1 MAADRPTVRLQWID
15 GMKGISILW
24 IAFFHGFNFL
34 GGSRFPRPLSDG
46 YLAAMYRSCRPTTW
60 LGEIGCALESF
71 GVAFGQLG
79 YHAVAV
85 FLVLS
90 GFGLTYSLAKTAE
103 PPNGWIGWYRSR
115 LLRLFPMYWIA
126 HLVYLV
132 SPFQARYEPIDY
144 HFALSFFGDR
154 IWPLDMIFYYF
165 NPALWYFG
173 LLLELYVVFP
183 LLFRLLRGMG
193 VVPFL
198 LVCAA
203 ATFASR
209 YLLLC
214 VWPVNG
220 YWVQGA
226 FFMARLWEFALG
238 MAMGIVAR
246 GSPEAL
252 GRWVFSPA
260 VFVVGALLYTLGL
273 YSYEALWSYTF
284 TDALIGT
291 GLAIVLAH
299 VARGCERV
307 HSLGAALATVG
318 TYSYGLYLLHQPYVL
333 YVAARVQSLP
343 TPTFVAAIVSL
354 IAVLT
359 LAAMTIERRVN
370 QLTQW
375 ALG

>member
-1 MAADRPTVRLQWID
+1 
-15 GMKGISILW
+15 
-24 IAFFHGFNFL
+24 
-34 GGSRFPRPLSDG
+34 
-46 YLAAMYRSCRPTTW
+46 
-60 LGEIGCALESF
+60 
-71 GVAFGQLG
+71 
-79 YHAVAV
+79 
-85 FLVLS
+85 
-90 GFGLTYSLAKTAE
+90 
-103 PPNGWIGWYRSR
+103 
-115 LLRLFPMYWIA
+115 
-126 HLVYLV
+126 LV

-144 HFALSFFGDR
+144 RFALSFFGDR

-183 LLFRLLRGMG
+183 LLFRLLRGIG